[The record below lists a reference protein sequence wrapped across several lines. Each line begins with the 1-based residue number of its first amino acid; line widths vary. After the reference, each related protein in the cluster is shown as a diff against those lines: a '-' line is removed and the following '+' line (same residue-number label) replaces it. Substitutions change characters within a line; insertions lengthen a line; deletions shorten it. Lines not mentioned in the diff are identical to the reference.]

1 MQYSEFL
8 GGVVLSGGY
17 IQARSPLL
25 PGVEQSRLNGDGQ
38 YVRSA
43 NVVVRGLERLLD
55 QLAGIELPVLLVG
68 EAGTGKRTLAH
79 RLHRHAAKN
88 GEVFSEVAAADLNN
102 EFFQQTDGNI
112 PGSSFL
118 AGRGTLYVSDL
129 VEVIPNCQ
137 SWLLQVMGRD
147 AGINGSDFHG
157 RLVVSSTVGLDEAV
171 SSGRLREDLYYGL
184 TGVCLRVPPL
194 RHRRDD
200 IPALSE
206 HFLDRYSALFGRP
219 RPTLSPNV
227 WRFLLE
233 HNWPGNIR
241 ELENTIKTLVAV
253 GDERIAISA
262 LRGPGAAEVVSLN
275 DGLSLKQAAR
285 AASRRAEREL
295 ILRVLNKTRWNR
307 KRAAQELKISYKALL
322 YKLKQIGIEDGT
334 LGEESAI

>member
-1 MQYSEFL
+1 
-8 GGVVLSGGY
+8 
-17 IQARSPLL
+17 
-25 PGVEQSRLNGDGQ
+25 
-38 YVRSA
+38 
-43 NVVVRGLERLLD
+43 
-55 QLAGIELPVLLVG
+55 
-68 EAGTGKRTLAH
+68 
-79 RLHRHAAKN
+79 
-88 GEVFSEVAAADLNN
+88 
-102 EFFQQTDGNI
+102 
-112 PGSSFL
+112 
-118 AGRGTLYVSDL
+118 
-129 VEVIPNCQ
+129 
-137 SWLLQVMGRD
+137 MGRD
-147 AGINGSDFHG
+147 GGIAGNDFHG
-157 RLVVSSTVGLDEAV
+157 RLVFSSTVGLDEAV

-184 TGVCLRVPPL
+184 SGVSLRVPPL

-233 HNWPGNIR
+233 HNWPGNVR

-262 LRGPGAAEVVSLN
+262 LRGSGAAEIISVN

-307 KRAAQELKISYKALL
+307 KRAAQELQISYKALL
-322 YKLKQIGIEDGT
+322 YKLKQIGLDDEVM
-334 LGEESAI
+334 GEESAI

>member
-1 MQYSEFL
+1 M
-8 GGVVLSGGY
+8 
-17 IQARSPLL
+17 QARPPQSN
-25 PGVEQSRLNGDGQ
+25 GVDHTRLNGDSQ

-55 QLAGIELPVLLVG
+55 QVSGIEVPILLIG
-68 EAGTGKRTLAH
+68 EPGTGKRTLAY

-88 GEVFSEVAAADLNN
+88 GELFNEVTAAELNN
-102 EFFQQTDGNI
+102 EFLQQEDGGI
-112 PGSSFL
+112 PAAAFL
-118 AGRGTLYVSDL
+118 AGRGTFYISDL
-129 VEVIPNCQ
+129 GEVVPNGQ
-137 SWLLQVMGRD
+137 NWLLQAMGRD
-147 AGINGSDFHG
+147 AGMDGSDFHG

-184 TGVCLRVPPL
+184 GGVCLRVPPL

-206 HFLDRYSALFGRP
+206 HFLDKYSALFGRP

-241 ELENTIKTLVAV
+241 GLENTVKTMVAV

-262 LRGPGAAEVVSLN
+262 LRRPGAAEVISAK

-322 YKLKQIGIEDGT
+322 YKLKQIGLDDEAM
-334 LGEESAI
+334 GEESAL